1 MWKKVVT
8 KVVRTHESYLLSSFF
23 HIFQHTYVLTFLFS
37 SFFTGQRSNGKAV
50 ATGGLSVIGLGFATA
65 TTFANEDSLP
75 APVHPWSHGG
85 WFSAYDHAS
94 IRRGHIVYTQ
104 VCASCHSMDL
114 LCYRNLVDVCYS
126 EEEVKVM
133 AAEQDVVDGPND
145 EGEMFDRPGK
155 LSDRFPRPYPNEE
168 AARAA
173 NGGAAPPD
181 LSLITKAR
189 HGGADYVYA
198 LLTGYMEPP
207 AGHPPLREGLY
218 YNPYFA
224 GGAIG
229 MPAPLQDGQVEFAD
243 GTPATVAQMAKDVC
257 TYLTWAA
264 EPEMEER
271 KLLGIK
277 GVVAF
282 AAMALLSGYYKR
294 LRWGPYKTRSIQY
307 KH

>member
-1 MWKKVVT
+1 MLGKIRQRVCGRPIQKVLRDVALVAAGVGTVGVT
-8 KVVRTHESYLLSSFF
+8 
-23 HIFQHTYVLTFLFS
+23 VL
-37 SFFTGQRSNGKAV
+37 
-50 ATGGLSVIGLGFATA
+50 
-65 TTFANEDSLP
+65 ANDDALP
-75 APVHPWSHGG
+75 VPHHPWSHGG
-85 WFSAYDHAS
+85 WFNAYDHAS
-94 IRRGHIVYTQ
+94 IRRGHIVYTE
-104 VCASCHSMDL
+104 VCASCHSMDYI
-114 LCYRNLVDVCYS
+114 CYRNLVDVCYS
-126 EEEVKVM
+126 EEEVKAM
-133 AAEQDVVDGPND
+133 AAEQDVADGPND

-198 LLTGYMEPP
+198 LLTGYMDAP

-229 MPAPLQDGQVEFAD
+229 MPAPLQDEQVEFPD
-243 GTPATVAQMAKDVC
+243 GTPATVSQMSKDVC
-257 TYLTWAA
+257 TFLTWAA

-271 KLLGIK
+271 KLLGVK
-277 GVVAF
+277 GVIAF
-282 AAMALLSGYYKR
+282 MAMAALSGYYKR
-294 LRWGPYKTRSIQY
+294 LRWAPFKSRKISYKE
-307 KH
+307 

>member
-1 MWKKVVT
+1 MWKRIVRQTPKGVRDAALVAAGVGAIGVT
-8 KVVRTHESYLLSSFF
+8 TL
-23 HIFQHTYVLTFLFS
+23 
-37 SFFTGQRSNGKAV
+37 
-50 ATGGLSVIGLGFATA
+50 
-65 TTFANEDSLP
+65 ANEDSLP
-75 APVHPWSHGG
+75 APVYPWSHSG
-85 WFSAYDHAS
+85 WLSAYDHAS
-94 IRRGHIVYTQ
+94 IRRGHQVYTE

-126 EEEVKVM
+126 EAEVK
-133 AAEQDVVDGPND
+133 AIAEQQDVVDGPND
-145 EGEMFDRPGK
+145 EGEMFERPGK
-155 LSDRFPRPYPNEE
+155 LSDHFPRPYPNEE

-198 LLTGYMEPP
+198 LITGYIEPP

-229 MPAPLQDGQVEFAD
+229 MPAPLQDDQVSYPD
-243 GTPATVAQMAKDVC
+243 GTPATVSQMAKDVC

-282 AAMALLSGYYKR
+282 VAMAALAGYYKR
-294 LRWGPYKTRSIQY
+294 LRWGPYKTRKISYQ
-307 KH
+307 